1 MQLLITDAAKEF
13 LNGRERPVA
22 LDYLAGLGWGG
33 HASVSVDTYAKKANK
48 SAYQLVKEKG
58 VEILVSKNLASKA
71 AAILVEQKKFL
82 FFK

>member
-1 MQLLITDAAKEF
+1 
-13 LNGRERPVA
+13 
-22 LDYLAGLGWGG
+22 
-33 HASVSVDTYAKKANK
+33 VSVDTYAKKANK

-82 FFK
+82 FFKWISVRAQLYGHAT